1 MKWEY
6 LSAGLGLVAF
16 GVAVALALPPPS
28 RPDMWP
34 IFVGLGVL
42 AGSAL
47 ETPEE
52 KQKLIALSWRSEVRE
67 AKRCPQ

>member
-6 LSAGLGLVAF
+6 LSAGLGLVAI

-28 RPDMWP
+28 WPDMPP
-34 IFVGLGVL
+34 IFVGIGVL

-47 ETPEE
+47 ILLGLVMTWMGIR
-52 KQKLIALSWRSEVRE
+52 K
-67 AKRCPQ
+67 PQRKSRN

>member
-28 RPDMWP
+28 RPDMLP

-47 ETPEE
+47 ILLGLVMTWMGIR
-52 KQKLIALSWRSEVRE
+52 K
-67 AKRCPQ
+67 PQRKSRN